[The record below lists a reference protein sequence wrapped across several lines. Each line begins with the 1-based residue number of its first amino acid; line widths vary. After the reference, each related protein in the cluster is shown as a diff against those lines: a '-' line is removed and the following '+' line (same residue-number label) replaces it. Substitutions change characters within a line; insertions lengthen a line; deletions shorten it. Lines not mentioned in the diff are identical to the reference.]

1 VTRQDPSGHLTLY
14 GYESRGRLASV
25 TEKSVSDGLGG
36 FVDHLTQYGYD
47 DAGNL
52 TSVTDPQGLLTT
64 YKYDDLGRLLE
75 VLSPDSGTTR
85 YGYDLAGR
93 LTSKTQAVGTPDA
106 QTTVYAYDALG
117 RLLGVAYSSE
127 GRDVDYFYDGVGEGA
142 GTTIVCN
149 GYSVPL
155 PQSYAGGRL
164 SAVSLIL
171 DSATN
176 EKVVTTYE
184 YDARGLV
191 LFERKYVG
199 SATAHVTSYT
209 YDADGNIESIAYP
222 RGLAVD
228 YIYGGLL
235 QDRVSAITADA
246 GGGAFDIATSI
257 SYRPFG
263 DVEALSYGN
272 GRSLVLGAD
281 LAYRLASIDVPG
293 VLYRGYGRDSRGN
306 ITSVGFSATTTD
318 KTFSYDEVSRLTAA
332 GGPFGSYTY
341 RFDKNGNR
349 LEVNEGSATTYQYY
363 AGTNRISGFN
373 GDGASLSYSALGNL
387 IQNGSNLLAYGPD
400 DRLKDFG
407 PSGSPA
413 ARFLHLSDG
422 RRLQK
427 LPTAADPV
435 VYHHDLAG
443 NLLAET
449 YVTDPAGSGNPT
461 VEYVYLG
468 SHRLAAVTSQ
478 GLSGGYLPAIAQGPA
493 GGSGPW
499 YALLPLPRE
508 ALRGLMWVLFGVSG
522 ISMYGALR
530 RRRPHLAA
538 TAGGAALASVGAA
551 AWLQLVPQ
559 AMAIPVPANAFFF
572 INGHLGEPLALMNN
586 AGSVVWLTEYQPYG
600 QLYGESGS
608 VTIGDPNSTGIAW
621 KPAFRFP
628 GQYED
633 PETALLEN
641 WWRYYQPGLGNYTRP
656 DPLGIMPDRGVY
668 DAYSYARQNP
678 GNYIDP
684 FGLTILEFRHL
695 NRGARRAEGR

>member
-25 TEKSVSDGLGG
+25 TEKSVSDGLSG

-52 TSVTDPQGLLTT
+52 TSVTDPQGLPTT

-75 VLSPDSGTTR
+75 VISPDSGTTR

-93 LTSKTQAVGTPDA
+93 LTSKTQGVGTPDEKTA
-106 QTTVYAYDALG
+106 VYAYDALG
-117 RLLGVAYSSE
+117 RLLGVAYGTE

-142 GTTIVCN
+142 GSTIVCN

-155 PQSYAGGRL
+155 PQSYAEGRL

-191 LFERKYVG
+191 LYERKYVG
-199 SATAHVTSYT
+199 SSVPHLTSYS
-209 YDADGNIESIAYP
+209 YDADGNIESILYP

-228 YIYGGLL
+228 YLYGGPL

-263 DVEALSYGN
+263 DVEALTYGN
-272 GRSLVLGAD
+272 GRTLSLGAD
-281 LAYRLASIDVPG
+281 LAYRLSSVEVPG

-306 ITSVGFSATTTD
+306 INTVGFSTTSTD

-349 LEVNEGSATTYQYY
+349 LEVDEGSAAFYQYY
-363 AGTNRISGFN
+363 AGTNRIISVSGGPTDLTYN
-373 GDGASLSYSALGNL
+373 GSGNL
-387 IQNGSNLLAYGPD
+387 LQNGSKALQYGPD
-400 DRLKDFG
+400 DRLRATIDTATSVG
-407 PSGSPA
+407 AISI
-413 ARFLHLSDG
+413 HLPDG
-422 RRLQK
+422 RRLEK
-427 LPTAADPV
+427 LPQPAGAPV

-443 NLLAET
+443 NLLCET
-449 YVTDPAGSGNPT
+449 YVTDPAGSGNPSI
-461 VEYVYLG
+461 EYVYLG

-478 GLSGGYLPAIAQGPA
+478 GLSGGYLPVIAQGPA

-551 AWLQLVPQ
+551 VWLQLVPH
-559 AMAIPVPANAFFF
+559 ALAIPVPANAFFF
-572 INGHLGEPLALMNN
+572 VNGHLGEPLALMNN
-586 AGSVVWLTEYQPYG
+586 AGSIVWLSEYKPY
-600 QLYGESGS
+600 
-608 VTIGDPNSTGIAW
+608 A
-621 KPAFRFP
+621 
-628 GQYED
+628 
-633 PETALLEN
+633 
-641 WWRYYQPGLGNYTRP
+641 
-656 DPLGIMPDRGVY
+656 GVSPSEPRS
-668 DAYSYARQNP
+668 A
-678 GNYIDP
+678 
-684 FGLTILEFRHL
+684 
-695 NRGARRAEGR
+695 